1 ENPIFSPEN
10 RKFIT
15 PQEELEFLREK
26 VAKQEQVG
34 RATSTS
40 FERAPNDEAISQ
52 QIHEYKK
59 EKPSNPLG
67 QT

>member
-1 ENPIFSPEN
+1 
-10 RKFIT
+10 
-15 PQEELEFLREK
+15 LREK

>member
-1 ENPIFSPEN
+1 MENPIFSPEN

-40 FERAPNDEAISQ
+40 FVPQLPPLILFCP
-52 QIHEYKK
+52 
-59 EKPSNPLG
+59 PSL
-67 QT
+67 